1 MNNLKVQGFFLLDV
15 DVVALNNAGLSN
27 ISNNENV
34 VATKKVYKNN
44 KPYSYISG
52 QAYGAWWRDTLQKHF
67 NWPLSPI
74 LRESKTASTAA
85 NPVLYPDDDIFGYM
99 KAAKEG
105 IIDEE
110 TGEIQ
115 TNAKGKQ
122 KMEDVTVTRV
132 APLKKSAIV
141 SVGPVG
147 LARNWSSMARQEG
160 DAVPYFKEEY
170 SAIMKGQF
178 SLDIDRVGTFSN
190 YNKTGF
196 KNLTDPVK
204 EYALANGCE
213 EVDDPFVLNGK
224 GLPHKLLRLPKEQIA
239 QRSIDVIQALKVIS
253 GGAMQTNNMADI
265 TPKFIILALMH
276 TGNHPFGH
284 IMSFSDLKDW
294 TDRLV
299 AENKEKDEQNLD
311 HPSASIKF
319 GLERIKEVL
328 KDYKNQFAGTVFVGK
343 RLGFMDE
350 HNEELKALEKLGS
363 RYPSVVVGSIGET
376 IDGFCEQLKNVI
388 LQ

>member
-34 VATKKVYKNN
+34 VATKKVPKNN
-44 KPYSYISG
+44 KWHPFVSG
-52 QAYGAWWRDTLQKHF
+52 QAFGAWWRDTLQKQF
-67 NWPLSPI
+67 NWELSPI
-74 LRESKTASTAA
+74 LREAKTAFTAA
-85 NPVLYPDDDIFGYM
+85 NPIKYPDDDVFGYM

-105 IIDEE
+105 VVDEE
-110 TGEIQ
+110 TGEVQ

-122 KMEDVTVTRV
+122 KMEDVTVTRK
-132 APLKKSAIV
+132 APLNKSAIV
-141 SVGPVG
+141 SVGPIG
-147 LARNWSSMARQEG
+147 IARNWSSMARQEG

-178 SLDIDRVGTFSN
+178 SLDIAQVGTFST
-190 YNKTGF
+190 YNRTGF
-196 KNLTDPVK
+196 KNLTDVVK

-224 GLPHKLLRLPKEQIA
+224 GLPQKLVRIPKDQIA

-253 GGAMQTNNMADI
+253 GGAMQTNNMADV
-265 TPKFIILALMH
+265 TPKLIILSLMN

-284 IMSFSDLKDW
+284 ILSVLDRPDNDAQENEDKDDHYANRRGQSINFS
-294 TDRLV
+294 T
-299 AENKEKDEQNLD
+299 E
-311 HPSASIKF
+311 
-319 GLERIKEVL
+319 GIKEVL
-328 KDYKNQFAGTVFVGK
+328 KDYKGQFQGTVFIGK
-343 RLGFMDE
+343 RHGFMEE
-350 HNEELKALEKLGS
+350 HNHDLKELEKLGKQ
-363 RYPSVVVGSIGET
+363 YPSVVVGSIGEA
-376 IDGFCEQLKNVI
+376 IDGFCEQLKNLI

>member
-1 MNNLKVQGFFLLDV
+1 MHNLKVQGFFLLDV

-44 KPYSYISG
+44 KPYAYISG
-52 QAYGAWWRDTLQKHF
+52 QAFGAWWRETLQKHF
-67 NWPLSPI
+67 NWELSPI
-74 LRESKTASTAA
+74 LRESKTAFTAA
-85 NPVLYPDDDIFGYM
+85 NPFLYPDDDVFGYM

-105 IIDEE
+105 VVNED

-178 SLDIDRVGTFSN
+178 SLDIDQVGAFST
-190 YNKTGF
+190 YNRTGF
-196 KNLTDPVK
+196 KNLTDPLR
-204 EYALANGCE
+204 EYALTNGCE
-213 EVDDPFVLNGK
+213 EIDDPYVLNGK
-224 GLPHKLLRLPKEQIA
+224 GLPHKLVRIPKEQIA
-239 QRSIDVIQALKVIS
+239 QRAIDVIQALKVIS
-253 GGAMQTNNMADI
+253 GGAMQTNNMADV

-284 IMSFSDLKDW
+284 ILSILNR
-294 TDRLV
+294 TDDVL
-299 AENKEKDEQNLD
+299 AEKEDQNESRWAQQI
-311 HPSASIKF
+311 HF
-319 GLERIKEVL
+319 GTEGIKEVL
-328 KDYKNQFAGTVFVGK
+328 RDYKEQFEGTVFIGK
-343 RLGFMDE
+343 RHGFLDE
-350 HNEELKALEKLGS
+350 HSEELKELEKLGS
-363 RYPSVVVGSIGET
+363 RYPTVAVASIGEA
-376 IDGFCEQLKNVI
+376 IDGFCEQLKNII
-388 LQ
+388 LK